1 MRIFLVRNVPTA
13 RWSSPTP
20 LNLRPRILTLVYLC
34 FGLFLFGFG
43 EALLIAS
50 GAGVS
55 PWTVLAQG
63 VARHLGIS
71 IGTATFVVSILVLLT
86 WIPLRQ
92 RPGIGTILNTIIVA
106 ATIEFVLPYLPVA
119 LGFNLQVVEVITGV
133 MLVGLGSGI
142 YLVANLGA
150 GPRDGLMTGLQR
162 VTGLPIA
169 WVRVG
174 IEVTVVVIGWIL
186 GGVVGF
192 GTVVFALGIGPAVSA
207 GLYLTAWATGNKGC
221 EASPT
226 Q

>member
-13 RWSSPTP
+13 GWSSPTL
-20 LNLRPRILTLVYLC
+20 LNLRPRVLTLVYLC

-63 VARHLGIS
+63 VARHMGIS
-71 IGTATFVVSILVLLT
+71 ISTATFAVSILVLLT

-92 RPGIGTILNTIIVA
+92 RPGVGTVLNTIIIA
-106 ATIEFVLPYLPVA
+106 ATIELVLPYLPVS
-119 LGFNLQVVEVITGV
+119 LGFTLQVVEVITGV

-142 YLVANLGA
+142 YLIANLGA

-162 VTGLPIA
+162 VTRLPIA

-174 IEVTVVVIGWIL
+174 IEVTVVAIGWML

-207 GLYLTAWATGNKGC
+207 GLYLTAWANGIKSDDSSR
-221 EASPT
+221 A
-226 Q
+226 

>member
-1 MRIFLVRNVPTA
+1 MRIFLVRNVPVA

-20 LNLRPRILTLVYLC
+20 LNLRPRVLTLMHLC

-43 EALLIAS
+43 EAMLIAS

-63 VARHLGIS
+63 VARYLDIS
-71 IGTATFVVSILVLLT
+71 IGTATFAVSILVLLT

-92 RPGIGTILNTIIVA
+92 RPGIGTILNVIVIA
-106 ATIEFVLPYLPVA
+106 ATIELVLPYLPVA
-119 LGFNLQVVEVITGV
+119 PDITLQAIEVITGIL
-133 MLVGLGSGI
+133 LVGLGSGI
-142 YLVANLGA
+142 YLIANLGA

-162 VTGLPIA
+162 FTRFPIA

-174 IEVTVVVIGWIL
+174 IEVTVVAFGWIL
-186 GGVVGF
+186 GGVVGI

-207 GLYLTAWATGNKGC
+207 GLYLTAWVNGI
-221 EASPT
+221 EVRDASRA

>member
-106 ATIEFVLPYLPVA
+106 ATIELVLPYLPVA

-142 YLVANLGA
+142 YLIANLGA
-150 GPRDGLMTGLQR
+150 GPRDGLDLRISPRRGHRLLRASAGARPR
-162 VTGLPIA
+162 VC
-169 WVRVG
+169 
-174 IEVTVVVIGWIL
+174 IG
-186 GGVVGF
+186 
-192 GTVVFALGIGPAVSA
+192 ALGNRVLPRPE
-207 GLYLTAWATGNKGC
+207 L
-221 EASPT
+221 
-226 Q
+226 

>member
-1 MRIFLVRNVPTA
+1 MRIFLVRNVPVA
-13 RWSSPTP
+13 GWSSSTP
-20 LNLRPRILTLVYLC
+20 LNLRPRFLTLVYLC

-71 IGTATFVVSILVLLT
+71 IGTATFAVSILVLLT
-86 WIPLRQ
+86 WLPLRQ
-92 RPGIGTILNTIIVA
+92 CPGIGTILNTIIIA
-106 ATIEFVLPYLPVA
+106 ATIELVLPHLPVA
-119 LGFNLQVVEVITGV
+119 LGFTLKAVEVITGV

-142 YLVANLGA
+142 YLIANLGA

-162 VTGLPIA
+162 VTRLPIA
-169 WVRVG
+169 WVRFG
-174 IEVTVVVIGWIL
+174 IEVTVVAIGWML

-207 GLYLTAWATGNKGC
+207 GLYMTAWVTGNKC
-221 EASPT
+221 SEAAPT

>member
-1 MRIFLVRNVPTA
+1 MRIFLVRNVPVA

-20 LNLRPRILTLVYLC
+20 LNLRPRVLTLMHLC

-43 EALLIAS
+43 EAMLIAS

-63 VARHLGIS
+63 VARYLDIS
-71 IGTATFVVSILVLLT
+71 IGTATFAVSILVLLT

-92 RPGIGTILNTIIVA
+92 RPGIGTILNVIVIA
-106 ATIEFVLPYLPVA
+106 ATIELVLPYLPVA
-119 LGFNLQVVEVITGV
+119 PDITLQAIEVITGIL
-133 MLVGLGSGI
+133 LVGLGSGI
-142 YLVANLGA
+142 YLIANLGA

-162 VTGLPIA
+162 FTRFPIA

-174 IEVTVVVIGWIL
+174 IEVTVVAIGWIL
-186 GGVVGF
+186 GGVVGI

-207 GLYLTAWATGNKGC
+207 GLYLTAWANGIKGRD
-221 EASPT
+221 ASRA

>member
-1 MRIFLVRNVPTA
+1 MRIFLVRNVPVA

-20 LNLRPRILTLVYLC
+20 LNLRPRVLTLMHLC

-43 EALLIAS
+43 EAMLIAS

-63 VARHLGIS
+63 VARYLDIS
-71 IGTATFVVSILVLLT
+71 IGTATFAVSILVLLT

-92 RPGIGTILNTIIVA
+92 RPGIGTILNVIVIA
-106 ATIEFVLPYLPVA
+106 ATIELVLPYLPVA
-119 LGFNLQVVEVITGV
+119 PDITLQAIEVITGIL
-133 MLVGLGSGI
+133 LVGLGSGI
-142 YLVANLGA
+142 YLIANLGA

-162 VTGLPIA
+162 FTRFPIA

-174 IEVTVVVIGWIL
+174 IEVTVVAIGWIL
-186 GGVVGF
+186 GGVVGI

-207 GLYLTAWATGNKGC
+207 GLYLTAWANGIKVRG
-221 EASPT
+221 ASRA

>member
-1 MRIFLVRNVPTA
+1 M
-13 RWSSPTP
+13 
-20 LNLRPRILTLVYLC
+20 
-34 FGLFLFGFG
+34 
-43 EALLIAS
+43 IAS

-63 VARHLGIS
+63 VARHLGTS
-71 IGTATFVVSILVLLT
+71 IGTATFAVSILVLLT

-92 RPGIGTILNTIIVA
+92 RPGIGTILNTVIIA
-106 ATIEFVLPYLPVA
+106 ATIELVLPYLPVA
-119 LGFNLQVVEVITGV
+119 PDFNLQIVHVITGV

-162 VTGLPIA
+162 VTGFPIA

-174 IEVTVVVIGWIL
+174 IEITVVAIGWML

-192 GTVVFALGIGPAVSA
+192 GTVVFALGIGPAVSV
-207 GLYLTAWATGNKGC
+207 GLYLTAWVTGNKDNK
-221 EASPT
+221 ASGV
-226 Q
+226 

>member
-1 MRIFLVRNVPTA
+1 MRIFLVRNVPA
-13 RWSSPTP
+13 AGWSSPTP
-20 LNLRPRILTLVYLC
+20 LNLRPRVLTLVYLC

-63 VARHLGIS
+63 VAGHLGIS
-71 IGTATFVVSILVLLT
+71 IGTATFAVSILVLLT

-92 RPGIGTILNTIIVA
+92 RPGIGSILNTIIIAV
-106 ATIEFVLPYLPVA
+106 TIELVLPYLPVS
-119 LGFNLQVVEVITGV
+119 LGFTLKAVEVITGV

-142 YLVANLGA
+142 YLIANLGA
-150 GPRDGLMTGLQR
+150 GPRDGLMTSLQR
-162 VTGLPIA
+162 VTRLPIA

-174 IEVTVVVIGWIL
+174 IEVTVVAIGWML

-207 GLYLTAWATGNKGC
+207 GLYLTAWANGIKSDG
-221 EASPT
+221 ASRA
-226 Q
+226 